1 MGRLKL
7 LSLPLNQLLQD
18 ELIKKGGWYAAFL

>member
-7 LSLPLNQLLQD
+7 LSLPFNQLLQY